1 MRFSHVEDK
10 IHQFKFIV
18 MSNFNKQHAADFA
31 QWRSRHPHEVFD
43 TSEEAGITSTLKVGD
58 KVTFTNGYGVKFPGH
73 RVLGFCKPTLGNRCV
88 YLDIDCYWF
97 PAGLDELKLEE

>member
-1 MRFSHVEDK
+1 
-10 IHQFKFIV
+10 
-18 MSNFNKQHAADFA
+18 MSNYNQQHAAAFA
-31 QWRSRHPHEVFD
+31 EWRIRHPHEVFD
-43 TSEEAGITSTLKVGD
+43 TPEEAGIASTLKIGD

-88 YLDIDCYWF
+88 YLDYDCYWF

>member
-10 IHQFKFIV
+10 MHQFKFIV

-31 QWRSRHPHEVFD
+31 QWRIRHPHEVFD
-43 TSEEAGITSTLKVGD
+43 TPEEAGITSTLKIGD
-58 KVTFTNGYGVKFPGH
+58 KVTFTNGYGARFPGH

>member
-1 MRFSHVEDK
+1 MANSPPARGGQYPRGSRDHLEDVVKLAGGKFGHVGQVTK
-10 IHQFKFIV
+10 GMI
-18 MSNFNKQHAADFA
+18 
-31 QWRSRHPHEVFD
+31 
-43 TSEEAGITSTLKVGD
+43 KVGD

-88 YLDIDCYWF
+88 YLDYDCYWF